1 MKLVRTLCP
10 HFVFLHIFANFP
22 SKSFQLLVLCS
33 LGALLQASIATHDIN
48 VPVLV
53 PVPHIKKV
61 PISIPKYEHTKGEII
76 KHVPEPIIKRV
87 PVEKHVDV
95 EKQVEVVK
103 HVPVTKEIVV
113 ERPVEVIREVPIEK
127 VVIEKVEVPYEV
139 IKHVEKIK
147 HIPVEKHIEVIKE
160 VEEIREVPYKRYVFN
175 KKPYPVAYNEPEE
188 VQVPYTVPET
198 VAPVPVVV
206 EPVEPS
212 LKDKFHNLAGSYLP
226 DPVGF
231 LKKFGKH

>member
-1 MKLVRTLCP
+1 MKL
-10 HFVFLHIFANFP
+10 
-22 SKSFQLLVLCS
+22 LLVLCS

>member
-1 MKLVRTLCP
+1 MKLLFALCA
-10 HFVFLHIFANFP
+10 LA
-22 SKSFQLLVLCS
+22 
-33 LGALLQASIATHDIN
+33 ALLQVSIATHDLN

-61 PISIPKYEHTKGEII
+61 PIGIPKIERTKGEII
-76 KHVPEPIIKRV
+76 KHVPEAVIKRV
-87 PVEKHVDV
+87 PVEKHVEV
-95 EKQVEVVK
+95 EKEVEIVK

-175 KKPYPVAYNEPEE
+175 KKPFPVPYNEPEE
-188 VQVPYTVPET
+188 VQVPYTVPAP
-198 VAPVPVVV
+198 VAPVVAVV
-206 EPVEPS
+206 EAEEPS
-212 LKDKFHNLAGSYLP
+212 LKDKFHNLAGNYLP

-231 LKKFGKH
+231 FKKIVKH

>member
-1 MKLVRTLCP
+1 MKL
-10 HFVFLHIFANFP
+10 
-22 SKSFQLLVLCS
+22 LLVLCS

-147 HIPVEKHIEVIKE
+147 HIPVEKHIE
-160 VEEIREVPYKRYVFN
+160 
-175 KKPYPVAYNEPEE
+175 PYPVAYNEPEE